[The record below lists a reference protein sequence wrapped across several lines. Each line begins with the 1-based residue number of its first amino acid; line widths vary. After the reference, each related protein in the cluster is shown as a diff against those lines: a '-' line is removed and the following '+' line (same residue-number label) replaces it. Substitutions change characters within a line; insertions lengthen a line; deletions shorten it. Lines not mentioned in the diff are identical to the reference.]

1 MLASRASEYVLF
13 IPIFLNLFS
22 IYRYINATILLV
34 SVTEESECEG
44 DESITRQEPGASSMS
59 PQAQTATAS
68 IPEVEKESSMSLPG
82 MGTRAILFYITH
94 ET

>member
-1 MLASRASEYVLF
+1 
-13 IPIFLNLFS
+13 
-22 IYRYINATILLV
+22 
-34 SVTEESECEG
+34 
-44 DESITRQEPGASSMS
+44 MS

-94 ET
+94 ETYLWVGGQCQKHCSAILFFLQFLEF